1 MIKRDKPIKG
11 ISRSEIV
18 WTQIIGYDNNTYYVT
33 SKPIRDVYYLYK
45 MVDGKAERLGQS
57 KSPISLE
64 KKYILQN
71 N

>member
-1 MIKRDKPIKG
+1 MIRQPKPIKG
-11 ISRSEIV
+11 ISKSEIV
-18 WTQIIGYDNNTYYVT
+18 WAQVIGYDNTTYYVT

-64 KKYILQN
+64 KKFITK
-71 N
+71 

>member
-1 MIKRDKPIKG
+1 MIRQPKSIKG
-11 ISRSEIV
+11 ISKSEIV
-18 WTQIIGYDNNTYYVT
+18 WAQVIGYDNTTYYVT

-64 KKYILQN
+64 KKFITK
-71 N
+71 